1 MRVERLRSALAAEQE
16 AGVAELDLKFYF
28 VICINFISCAG
39 EAKLGKFDRQGYLGI
54 ILIKYLQIIISKN
67 DKIFAITTIWKQ
79 RRKPTVLSFLSSWL
93 RLSTNFKSA
102 RLELTISYLSN
113 LCCKPNFSS
122 NSRSRRTM

>member
-54 ILIKYLQIIISKN
+54 ILIKYLQLLFRKIIRFSQLQLFGNKGGSL
-67 DKIFAITTIWKQ
+67 Q
-79 RRKPTVLSFLSSWL
+79 R
-93 RLSTNFKSA
+93 SA
-102 RLELTISYLSN
+102 
-113 LCCKPNFSS
+113 FSAAGCG
-122 NSRSRRTM
+122 